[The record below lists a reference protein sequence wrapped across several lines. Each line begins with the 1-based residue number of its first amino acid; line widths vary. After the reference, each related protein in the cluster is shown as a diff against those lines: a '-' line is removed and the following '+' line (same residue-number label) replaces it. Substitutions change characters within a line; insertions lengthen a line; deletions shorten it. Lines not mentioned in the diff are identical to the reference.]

1 MIGLSGSDLEMETWT
16 LLSGRTLRSCHLWN
30 NIIAEPETETGS
42 WVSARGEEEL
52 LHFVTV
58 KYFVTL
64 CMIWEGGVV
73 ALCNT
78 EILCNTGCDLG
89 RRNCNTLSSCRLFLA
104 ETDTAGDSSDIL
116 TTKQEAQFQS
126 GLKSW

>member
-42 WVSARGEEEL
+42 WVSVSGEEL
-52 LHFVTV
+52 LHFATL

-64 CMIWEGGVV
+64 GVIWEGGVV
-73 ALCNT
+73 TLCPAA
-78 EILCNTGCDLG
+78 G
-89 RRNCNTLSSCRLFLA
+89 SS
-104 ETDTAGDSSDIL
+104 
-116 TTKQEAQFQS
+116 
-126 GLKSW
+126 

>member
-42 WVSARGEEEL
+42 WVSARGGEV
-52 LHFVTV
+52 LHFVTL

-73 ALCNT
+73 ALCPAA
-78 EILCNTGCDLG
+78 G
-89 RRNCNTLSSCRLFLA
+89 SS
-104 ETDTAGDSSDIL
+104 
-116 TTKQEAQFQS
+116 
-126 GLKSW
+126 